1 MGREGEILDLPC
13 GPLLQDQ
20 RGETVRV
27 FTTRPETVFGAS
39 YIAVATN
46 HKLVSQLQVIL
57 LYYWVRCGGRGRP
70 SRYFLPA
77 GGGQWCDG
85 CCGRSLC

>member
-57 LYYWVRCGGRGRP
+57 LYYWVRCGGRGLVWWEGPPFPLLFACR
-70 SRYFLPA
+70 R
-77 GGGQWCDG
+77 
-85 CCGRSLC
+85 RTVV